1 MMHKM
6 QRSNVI
12 VEGDGEN
19 ILMFCTGCNEHVQF
33 YSTGRSVRCAKAL
46 KDYYKK
52 PEPELIDETE
62 IDVGVVH
69 STIDWMAS
77 CAEEQKNHCELCDK
91 YQRKSRKGDYR
102 ELNVVSL
109 GDGSVLP
116 SLYCYECAYLLKRM
130 LDADFM
136 VKAEEEV
143 NKVGIPFG

>member
-1 MMHKM
+1 MHKM

-12 VEGDGEN
+12 VGGGGES
-19 ILMFCTGCNEHVQF
+19 ILMFCTDCDKHVQF
-33 YSTGRSVRCAKAL
+33 YSTGRNVRCAKAL

-52 PEPELIDETE
+52 PEPELIDEAE

-77 CAEEQKNHCELCDK
+77 CAKKQKNHCELCDE
-91 YQRKSRKGDYR
+91 YQRKSRKGDHR
-102 ELNVVSL
+102 ELNVVGL
-109 GDGSVLP
+109 GNGTVLP
-116 SLYCYECAYLLKRM
+116 SLYCHDCACMLRRM

-143 NKVGIPFG
+143 NRVGIRFD